1 MAKTL
6 KDRIIIVTGAGGGMG
21 RAFAQ
26 AFAAEGARL
35 VCADR
40 NIAGARATARLL
52 GRGAMAVGMDVTSE
66 ADAQALAASVMEK
79 HGRIDVLVNNA
90 AIYAGLTRKPFWEL
104 SEDEWDRV
112 QAVNVKGV
120 WLCAKAVLPKMR
132 EQQSGKIINIASG
145 TVFSGSPNWSHYV
158 ASKAA
163 VIGLTRAMAKEAGA
177 FGITANAIAPGFTLT
192 DASINMIAN
201 AAAYNVD
208 RGAIKRNA
216 QAEDIVGTA
225 VFLASPASDFITG
238 QTIIVDG
245 GRVFI

>member
-1 MAKTL
+1 
-6 KDRIIIVTGAGGGMG
+6 
-21 RAFAQ
+21 
-26 AFAAEGARL
+26 
-35 VCADR
+35 
-40 NIAGARATARLL
+40 
-52 GRGAMAVGMDVTSE
+52 MAVGMDETCA

-79 HGRIDVLVNNA
+79 HGCIDVLANNA
-90 AIYAGLTRKPFWEL
+90 AIYAGLTRKSFWEL

-132 EQQSGKIINIASG
+132 EQQAGKIINIASG
-145 TVFSGSPNWSHYV
+145 TVFSGSPNWNHYV

-192 DASINMIAN
+192 DASINKVA
-201 AAAYNVD
+201 
-208 RGAIKRNA
+208 NA
-216 QAEDIVGTA
+216 QAENIVGTA
-225 VFLASPASDFITG
+225 VFLASPASEFITG